1 MNRTR
6 QAQPRAP
13 AEDGRGG
20 KGAALSE
27 RTQAYE
33 NRVARETALKP
44 NATSQAKETEVSSR
58 SYVAEKEREGIPAGQ
73 RRCTCSFG
81 SPADHNMFCDSI

>member
-1 MNRTR
+1 MRAPDLSCLITSQPEQMNRTR

-33 NRVARETALKP
+33 N
-44 NATSQAKETEVSSR
+44 
-58 SYVAEKEREGIPAGQ
+58 
-73 RRCTCSFG
+73 
-81 SPADHNMFCDSI
+81 